1 MRSWKWIRRA
11 GGLLVGSTAIIGVMH
26 MPVFRSVL
34 MRVGGCP
41 VTRVTP
47 EQVEQAQT
55 RALRTLRGAEPA
67 PDRPALGFSFTA
79 TTIDHVRAWARDHH
93 VACEVSRKDSLLK
106 CDAVPASALNP
117 GADGT
122 FDEVAFGF
130 RLADHRLV
138 NVTTLSTGLTA
149 REASARFTAT
159 AGRLSGTLGAP
170 PLHRLPAGDWDP
182 HAPVY
187 VTYRYSNY
195 IAELTGMELPGR
207 GVVLREH
214 YVAIT

>member
-1 MRSWKWIRRA
+1 MRSWKGVWRA
-11 GGLLVGSTAIIGVMH
+11 GGLVAGSTAVIGIMH
-26 MPVFRSVL
+26 MPMFRSVL

-41 VTRVTP
+41 VVRVTP
-47 EQVEQAQT
+47 EQVERAQT
-55 RALRTLRGAEPA
+55 RALHTLRGAEPA
-67 PDRPALGFSFTA
+67 PARPALGFSFTT
-79 TTIDHVRAWARDHH
+79 TTIDDIRVWARNHGLR
-93 VACEVSRKDSLLK
+93 CEASRKDSLLK
-106 CDAVPASALNP
+106 CDAVPASALRP

-130 RLADHRLV
+130 RLADHQLA

-149 REASARFTAT
+149 RQASARFTAT
-159 AGRLSGTLGAP
+159 AERLSDTLGAP
-170 PLHRLPAGDWDP
+170 PSHRLPGSDWDP

-214 YVAIT
+214 YVSIT

>member
-1 MRSWKWIRRA
+1 MRSWKWVWRA
-11 GGLLVGSTAIIGVMH
+11 AGLVAGSTAVIGVMH
-26 MPVFRSVL
+26 MPMFRSAL

-41 VTRVTP
+41 VARVTP

-55 RALRTLRGAEPA
+55 RALQTLRGAEAAPA
-67 PDRPALGFSFTA
+67 RPALGFSFTT
-79 TTIDHVRAWARDHH
+79 TTIDDVRAWARGHR
-93 VACEVSRKDSLLK
+93 VRCEASRKDSLLK
-106 CDAVPASALNP
+106 CDAVPASVLTQ

-159 AGRLSGTLGAP
+159 AGRLSDTLGAP
-170 PLHRLPAGDWDP
+170 PLHRLPASDWDP

-214 YVAIT
+214 YVSIT